1 MQWNVFLYIFN
12 SKYRFFICVINSVLL
27 FRFKNRLL
35 QQMNGLMWIQKIDTK
50 PHATGKPQMTSDQQ
64 INIIL
69 HMYAVAVLK
78 LLFFF
83 DNTRYTEK
91 KFLSIQF
98 LCDFSD
104 RCTPNSLVK
113 CERVLNEIHYID

>member
-1 MQWNVFLYIFN
+1 MQWNVFLFIFN

-83 DNTRYTEK
+83 DNRDTRK
-91 KFLSIQF
+91 KNSFL
-98 LCDFSD
+98 FSFCVILAIAA
-104 RCTPNSLVK
+104 RPIAKSNAK
-113 CERVLNEIHYID
+113 GY